1 MKYILSEEEFKVY
14 RLCRAEIIK
23 TYNGFIKLLKE
34 ERYKK
39 DQNIINRMKQY
50 ADILDIKAGEE
61 YKGV

>member
-14 RLCRAEIIK
+14 RLCRAEIIR

-34 ERYKK
+34 ERYKE

>member
-34 ERYKK
+34 ERYKEDK
-39 DQNIINRMKQY
+39 NIIDRMKQY
-50 ADILDIKAGEE
+50 ANILDIKAGEE

>member
-1 MKYILSEEEFKVY
+1 MKYILSEEEFKTY
-14 RLCRAEIIK
+14 RLCRAEIIR

-34 ERYKK
+34 ERYKE

>member
-1 MKYILSEEEFKVY
+1 MQYILSEEEFKTY
-14 RLCRAEIIK
+14 RLCRAEIIR

-34 ERYKK
+34 ERYKE
-39 DQNIINRMKQY
+39 DQNLINRMKQY

>member
-1 MKYILSEEEFKVY
+1 MQYILNEEEFKVY
-14 RLCRAEIIK
+14 RLCRAEIIR

-34 ERYKK
+34 ERYKE